1 MIDTIGVSGILLTRG
16 EKGMTYFAPG
26 VPSMHRDAISLEVY
40 DVSGAG
46 DTVVASLAVGIVSGL
61 EWKEML
67 FFGNIAA
74 GIVIKKLGTSVVTLS
89 EVLSVIDQD
98 NQ

>member
-1 MIDTIGVSGILLTRG
+1 MNTIGVSGILLTRG
-16 EKGMTYFAPG
+16 EKGMTYFGSG
-26 VPSMHRDAISLEVY
+26 VPSIHRDAISLEVY

-46 DTVVASLAVGIVSGL
+46 DTVVAALAIGIVSGL

-67 FFGNIAA
+67 FFANIAA

-89 EVLSVIDQD
+89 EVLSIIDQG
-98 NQ
+98 N